1 MACVIVSQ
9 RFVAHDLRQ
18 YPNRRQNIS
27 VFSKALRTLMH
38 SKAVVQATTVKSYY
52 HGGVFGKE
60 IEADEVLLFHSPS
73 LTGFGSISFHRR
85 LLVRSC

>member
-1 MACVIVSQ
+1 
-9 RFVAHDLRQ
+9 
-18 YPNRRQNIS
+18 
-27 VFSKALRTLMH
+27 MH